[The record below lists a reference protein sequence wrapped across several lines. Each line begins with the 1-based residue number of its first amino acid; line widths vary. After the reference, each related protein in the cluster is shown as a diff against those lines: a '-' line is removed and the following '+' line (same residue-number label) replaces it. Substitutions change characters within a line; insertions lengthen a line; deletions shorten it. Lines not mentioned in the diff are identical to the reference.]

1 MFYFLCKDT
10 MLGSEG
16 IVITALKTQSQNIL
30 EQKHHVIYLQKQYS
44 NVNVTY
50 LLKLVN
56 LPNKEITISSSHLC
70 ISYMY
75 HIL

>member
-1 MFYFLCKDT
+1 MFSFLCKDT

-16 IVITALKTQSQNIL
+16 IVITALKTQSRNIL
-30 EQKHHVIYLQKQYS
+30 EQKNHVIYLQRRYS
-44 NVNVTY
+44 NANVTY